1 VNREHLLTELEILFR
16 EIGKKFRNGMNTV
29 FGGEVSVSEFI
40 FLKYLYECGPLK
52 PSDVA
57 SQFGVSLS
65 HMTALSDRMIKKG
78 YIDRTRSEED
88 RRSVKLALNDQGKQT
103 LEKLFKMKKQYVE
116 TVFQD
121 VTDDE
126 LMQLIRIYQKL
137 SKT

>member
-1 VNREHLLTELEILFR
+1 VSREHLLTELEMLFR

-57 SQFGVSLS
+57 SQFDVSLS
-65 HMTALSDRMIKKG
+65 HVTALSDRMIKKSLI
-78 YIDRTRSEED
+78 YRTRSEED
-88 RRSVKLALNDQGKQT
+88 RRIVELSLNDQGKQT
-103 LEKLFKMKKQYVE
+103 LEKLIKIKKQYVE
-116 TVFQD
+116 TVFQE

-126 LMQLIRIYQKL
+126 LTQLIHIYQKMR
-137 SKT
+137 